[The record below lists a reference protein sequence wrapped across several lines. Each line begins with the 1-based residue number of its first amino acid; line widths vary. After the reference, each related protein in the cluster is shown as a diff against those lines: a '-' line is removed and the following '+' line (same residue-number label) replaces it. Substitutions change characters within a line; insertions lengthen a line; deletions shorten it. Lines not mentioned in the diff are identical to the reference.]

1 LLGRRNAQVVVKLLK
16 TNRGQERRNSGAGRA
31 RLATCTEAMDRSDSW
46 HDEAAPPTD
55 NWLKNNIDPLIK
67 SPALANS
74 VFIIVFDESL
84 DVDVV
89 NGGVFVSILPVSLI
103 RDESQPPG
111 ISQSFLL
118 IAYIVAAWDFC
129 KGAAPD
135 ARLHLRMKFARG
147 AQLPI
152 SGLSA
157 VLLVHCRRQCTSA
170 ERFRKHKT
178 E

>member
-89 NGGVFVSILPVSLI
+89 NGGVFHRSCLSHLLEMNPNLLGYPNPSSSLLISSLHGTFVKGQRRMRASIL
-103 RDESQPPG
+103 G
-111 ISQSFLL
+111 
-118 IAYIVAAWDFC
+118 
-129 KGAAPD
+129 
-135 ARLHLRMKFARG
+135 
-147 AQLPI
+147 
-152 SGLSA
+152 
-157 VLLVHCRRQCTSA
+157 
-170 ERFRKHKT
+170 
-178 E
+178 